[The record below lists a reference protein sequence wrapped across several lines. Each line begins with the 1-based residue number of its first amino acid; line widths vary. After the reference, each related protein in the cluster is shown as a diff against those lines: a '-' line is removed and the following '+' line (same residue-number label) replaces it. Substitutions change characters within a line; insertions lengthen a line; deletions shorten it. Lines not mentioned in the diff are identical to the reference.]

1 MNRPHLHSI
10 ADIREMLT
18 QRVDEV
24 AHYYAPPAQGSYED
38 KGLYFTLNP
47 GRVDKS
53 VGSFWVTLK
62 AGRWQGHWKDKATGQ
77 GGDLLDLIALAMNY
91 DMTGAIKE
99 AKLYLGLM
107 TDTPAD
113 AKRRAEA
120 AEASR
125 ARRAEAE
132 RLSRLKAQDRSK
144 QAQAI
149 WLSAQAKI
157 AGTPV
162 EYYLRDARGIDLAKI
177 GRQPSALRYQ
187 AKCYYSNVDADGV
200 FTEGKMPAMVAAIS
214 DIKGNMVAVHRTWL
228 AIGPDGKWGKA
239 PLVKSKKVLAEYG
252 GAAIRIWTGTGLRGG
267 KAAPLNK
274 CPPETHV
281 FISEGIEDALSC
293 VMQLPEV
300 RVIAAISVDNL
311 GTVKLPPNVAKV
323 TLVADRDEGAQA
335 SEALQN
341 AIAAHHA
348 AGRRV
353 AVWMNQS
360 GGKDLNDALLKARE
374 SEEMGDDQGKDPV
387 R

>member
-1 MNRPHLHSI
+1 
-10 ADIREMLT
+10 MLT

-24 AHYYAPPAQGSYED
+24 AHYYAPPCSGSHVD

-47 GRVDKS
+47 GRADKS
-53 VGSFWVTLK
+53 VGSFWITLK
-62 AGRWQGHWKDKATGQ
+62 AGRWQGHWQDKATGD
-77 GGDLLDLIALAMNY
+77 GGDLLDLIALAMSC

-107 TDTPAD
+107 ADTPAD
-113 AKRRAEA
+113 AKRREEA
-120 AEASR
+120 AEKSR
-125 ARRAEAE
+125 AHRAEAD
-132 RLSRLKAQDRSK
+132 RLSRLKAKDRAR

-162 EYYLRDARGIDLAKI
+162 EYYLRDARGIDLAAL

-187 AKCYYSNVDADGV
+187 AKCYFSNMDPETGE
-200 FTEGKMPAMVAAIS
+200 FTTGKMPAMVAAITS
-214 DIKGNMVAVHRTWL
+214 IKGDMIAVHRTWL

-239 PLVKSKKVLAEYG
+239 PLVKPKKVLGEYG
-252 GAAIRIWTGTGLRGG
+252 TASIRIWAGTGPRGG

-274 CPPETHV
+274 CPPGTHV

-293 VMQLPEV
+293 VMQLPEA

-311 GTVKLPPNVAKV
+311 GAVKLPPNVAKV
-323 TLVADRDEGAQA
+323 TLVADRDEGEQA
-335 SEALQN
+335 SAALQN
-341 AIAAHHA
+341 AIAVHHA

-360 GGKDLNDALLKARE
+360 GGKDLNDALLKARD
-374 SEEMGDDQGKDPV
+374 SEGAA
-387 R
+387 